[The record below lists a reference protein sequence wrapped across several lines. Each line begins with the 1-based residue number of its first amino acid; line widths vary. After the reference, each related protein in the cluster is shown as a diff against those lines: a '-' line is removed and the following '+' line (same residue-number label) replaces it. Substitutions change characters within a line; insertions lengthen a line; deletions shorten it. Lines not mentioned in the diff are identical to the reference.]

1 MAKVAVLNMTGA
13 QVGEVELNDAI
24 FAVEVKEHLVHQAV
38 VAHLANLR
46 QGTQSAKTRS
56 EVRGGGRKPFRQK
69 GTGRARQGSIR
80 AVQWVGGGVAFA
92 PKPRNYSFKM
102 NFKERRIALQSALT
116 SRVNE
121 SKFIVLD
128 SLEVPAKTKEMAK
141 VLDALKLNK
150 ALIVTE
156 GEASKNV
163 MLAAGNIQGVKTS
176 AVNNINVYDILKY
189 DTFVV
194 TKDALAKIEEVYA

>member
-1 MAKVAVLNMTGA
+1 
-13 QVGEVELNDAI
+13 
-24 FAVEVKEHLVHQAV
+24 
-38 VAHLANLR
+38 
-46 QGTQSAKTRS
+46 
-56 EVRGGGRKPFRQK
+56 
-69 GTGRARQGSIR
+69 
-80 AVQWVGGGVAFA
+80 
-92 PKPRNYSFKM
+92 M

-121 SKFIVLD
+121 SKLIVLD
-128 SLEVPAKTKEMAK
+128 SLEVAAKTKEMAK

-156 GEASKNV
+156 GESSKNV
-163 MLAAGNIQGVKTS
+163 MLSARNIQGIKTA